1 MEKVCVLSEKRL
13 NNFKYPDIA
22 EKIQKLWYDTS
33 VKIPKDKELNKYAVY
48 SEYESDYKGDYTLF
62 IGVDKIDSHKEIIIE
77 EENYKIF
84 SVDTSSPHGII
95 MAWQKIWEMEEQGL
109 LNRAYTVDYEKYYPD
124 GKIEILQENS
134 RRSPCEDI

>member
-48 SEYESDYKGDYTLF
+48 SEYESD
-62 IGVDKIDSHKEIIIE
+62 IKEIIL
-77 EENYKIF
+77 F
-84 SVDTSSPHGII
+84 
-95 MAWQKIWEMEEQGL
+95 L
-109 LNRAYTVDYEKYYPD
+109 
-124 GKIEILQENS
+124 
-134 RRSPCEDI
+134 

>member
-84 SVDTSSPHGII
+84 SVDISSPHGII

-124 GKIEILQENS
+124 GKIEIFIALK
-134 RRSPCEDI
+134 

>member
-1 MEKVCVLSEKRL
+1 MLHGR
-13 NNFKYPDIA
+13 NYG

-124 GKIEILQENS
+124 GKIEIFIALK
-134 RRSPCEDI
+134 

>member
-62 IGVDKIDSHKEIIIE
+62 IGVDKIDSHKEIIIK

-124 GKIEILQENS
+124 GKIEIFIALK
-134 RRSPCEDI
+134 

>member
-95 MAWQKIWEMEEQGL
+95 MAWQNIWEMEEQGL

-124 GKIEILQENS
+124 GKIEIFIALK
-134 RRSPCEDI
+134 

>member
-84 SVDTSSPHGII
+84 SVDNSSPYGVI

-124 GKIEILQENS
+124 GKIEIFIALK
-134 RRSPCEDI
+134 

>member
-84 SVDTSSPHGII
+84 SVDTSSPYGII

-124 GKIEILQENS
+124 GKVEIFIALK
-134 RRSPCEDI
+134 